1 MRHHSPPKAQLELF
15 HAPPGAFALRNA
27 QGFSS
32 WPFLFAKSRRVTPI
46 DFRHDCIKL
55 RKAVNQL
62 AQEGLESD
70 YRHVVHL
77 QPERPDRNYDLS
89 ARPIIVDV
97 RCSPWGATDLSAPR
111 LTTSTA
117 GLLSQRPA

>member
-15 HAPPGAFALRNA
+15 HAPPGAFALRDA

-32 WPFLFAKSRRVTPI
+32 WPFSSLAKSLRVTPI
-46 DFRHDCIKL
+46 DFRHDCIKP

-62 AQEGLESD
+62 A
-70 YRHVVHL
+70 HHL
-77 QPERPDRNYDLS
+77 QPERPDQNHDLS

-97 RCSPWGATDLSAPR
+97 RCSPWGTTDLSAPR

-117 GLLSQRPA
+117 GLLSRRPA